1 MVFPIDPFSTAYWPS
16 ATAVSTA
23 PSSTITGQLSTAAS
37 LSPSQPRLPLNA
49 ASISTSNLPFPHLA
63 HAPHDSSKLSL
74 ATTITSAA
82 ATKGTSPATAGKP
95 PKKPFPTELLPDL
108 KKAVEGSDLTKAGLV
123 EILKKRSADSKTLV
137 HVPPFASANVPIR
150 FPKVGKDA
158 IHYTLGQIAERVGKS
173 ESEKKWLLK

>member
-16 ATAVSTA
+16 TAAVSTV
-23 PSSTITGQLSTAAS
+23 PSSIIIGQSSTAAS
-37 LSPSQPRLPLNA
+37 VPPSQPRMPLNA
-49 ASISTSNLPFPHLA
+49 ASISTSNLPFPHLP
-63 HAPHDSSKLSL
+63 HAPHDPSKLSL
-74 ATTITSAA
+74 ATTVTSAA
-82 ATKGTSPATAGKP
+82 ATKGTSPATTGKP

-123 EILKKRSADSKTLV
+123 EILKKRSADLRNRL
-137 HVPPFASANVPIR
+137 HVPSFASANAPIR

-158 IHYTLGQIAERVGKS
+158 IHYTLGQIAERVGKN